1 MIIRLTIKNYIL
13 INELEVSFSNG
24 LTAITGETG
33 SGKSIL
39 LGALKLILG
48 QRADISAV
56 LDKTKKCIIEVSFY
70 AKDNEA
76 VKSLFETND
85 LDWDDS
91 ELFFRREISSNGKS
105 RAFINDTPVSLNIL
119 KLIGESLIDI
129 HSQNENILLNNALF
143 QLKIIDRFANNG
155 QLIQEYQTLYK
166 TYKQKLNLFNQLK
179 ANKEKSESE
188 KDYLQFLFNELE
200 ELNYQ
205 PNEFNDIENELALLE
220 NAEQLKLNFS
230 NAYNTLYEDEQ
241 NVIGVLNN
249 LINILNKTT
258 NIDEVHVINE
268 RLKASKIEL
277 EDIAREINDLNESI
291 EYNPEKIEQLNE
303 RLDSINR
310 LANKHHLTNPD
321 DLILKKLEIEE
332 KLLAITSDN
341 ENFDSLKNK
350 LVEIEKKLKN
360 FAIQLRANRVKAI
373 PTVEKTVTGVLK
385 DLGIPKAIFQIK
397 NTEKEAFDEFGLDV
411 FDFYFSPNPGIVPQ
425 NIKNTAS
432 GGEISRLMLAL
443 KYCLSQKNR
452 FQTLILDEIDTGV
465 SGKIASK
472 MGELMLEMSANG
484 QIICITHLPQVAA
497 KANEHFKVYKE
508 QTNDKTI
515 TYLSKL
521 NKDERVNEIAGMLSG
536 EKVTAAAIENAKN
549 LINL

>member
-1 MIIRLTIKNYIL
+1 MISRLTIKNYIL

-56 LDKTKKCIIEVSFY
+56 LDKTKKCIIEASFY
-70 AKDNEA
+70 AKNNES

-85 LDWDDS
+85 LDWDDT
-91 ELFFRREISSNGKS
+91 ELLFRREISANGKS

-129 HSQNENILLNNALF
+129 HSQNENILLNNTLF

-155 QLIQEYQTLYK
+155 QLILKYQTLYK

-205 PNEFNDIENELALLE
+205 PNEYNDIENELALLE

-249 LINILNKTT
+249 LINILNKTA

-341 ENFDSLKNK
+341 ENFDSLKNE
-350 LVEIEKKLKN
+350 LVDIEKKLKD
-360 FAIQLRANRVKAI
+360 FALQLRANRVKAI

-397 NTEKEAFDEFGLDV
+397 HTEKEAFDEFGLDV
-411 FDFYFSPNPGIVPQ
+411 FDFYFSPNPGIAPQ

-443 KYCLSQKNR
+443 KYCLSQKNK

-472 MGELMLEMSANG
+472 MGELMIEMSANG

-521 NKDERVNEIAGMLSG
+521 NREERVNEIAGMLSG

>member
-1 MIIRLTIKNYIL
+1 MISRLTIKNYIL

-56 LDKTKKCIIEVSFY
+56 LDKTKKCVIEASFY
-70 AKDNEA
+70 AKDNESI
-76 VKSLFETND
+76 KSLFETND
-85 LDWDDS
+85 LDWDDT
-91 ELFFRREISSNGKS
+91 ELLFRREISANGKS

-155 QLIQEYQTLYK
+155 QLILKYQTLYK

-179 ANKEKSESE
+179 ANKGKSESE

-205 PNEFNDIENELALLE
+205 PNEYNDIENELALLE

-241 NVIGVLNN
+241 NVLGVLNN
-249 LINILNKTT
+249 LINILNKTA
-258 NIDEVHVINE
+258 NIDEVNVINE

-291 EYNPEKIEQLNE
+291 EYNPEKIEHLNE

-341 ENFDSLKNK
+341 ENFDTLKNE
-350 LVEIEKKLKN
+350 LVEIEKKLKD
-360 FAIQLRANRVKAI
+360 FALQLRANRVKAI
-373 PTVEKTVTGVLK
+373 PTVENTVAGVLK

-397 NTEKEAFDEFGLDV
+397 HNKKEAFDEFGLDV
-411 FDFYFSPNPGIVPQ
+411 FDFYFSPNPGIAPQ

-443 KYCLSQKNR
+443 KYCLSQKNK

-521 NKDERVNEIAGMLSG
+521 NRDERVNEIAGMLSG